1 MLKHRFNN
9 FNDLLKLKNDL
20 SKDLEN
26 INSLKEK
33 INSLKDEVKDFYI
46 KANNIADEIS
56 KNRILVIPQIENKI
70 SKLLI
75 SLGIKNARIGINIL
89 PLREL
94 FFYGKEKVSFNFSAN
109 KGNELKEI
117 SSIASGGELSRLMLC
132 IKYLI
137 ASANLLPTI
146 IFDEIDSG
154 ISGEIANKMGLL
166 MKEMGNDIQ
175 VISITHLPQVAAKGN
190 CQMLVKK
197 IEKNNLTETKIV
209 KLKDNERIIELAKML
224 SGEKITESSLLNAKE
239 LLN

>member
-1 MLKHRFNN
+1 
-9 FNDLLKLKNDL
+9 
-20 SKDLEN
+20 
-26 INSLKEK
+26 
-33 INSLKDEVKDFYI
+33 
-46 KANNIADEIS
+46 
-56 KNRILVIPQIENKI
+56 
-70 SKLLI
+70 
-75 SLGIKNARIGINIL
+75 
-89 PLREL
+89 
-94 FFYGKEKVSFNFSAN
+94 
-109 KGNELKEI
+109 
-117 SSIASGGELSRLMLC
+117 MLC

-190 CQMLVKK
+190 YQMLVKK